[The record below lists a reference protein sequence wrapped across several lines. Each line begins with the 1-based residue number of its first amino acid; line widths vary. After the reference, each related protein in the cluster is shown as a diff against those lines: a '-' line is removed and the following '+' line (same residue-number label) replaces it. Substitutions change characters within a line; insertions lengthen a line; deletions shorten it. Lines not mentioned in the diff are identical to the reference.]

1 MTKSV
6 FRGLTLFLAGAMTAA
21 VLAQAAQQT
30 PKDSKAA
37 PANAASSAAATAAA
51 AQNATDNKAKGS
63 PSAGAASPTQK
74 PADPAAVLLRDAAN
88 AGFRPEHIRGNLM
101 FCRTTTEVGS
111 RFPVRTCYDE
121 DHVKIK
127 IQEYQT
133 QRNEMQAHRG
143 FPQLCNPPGG
153 AAASAPTC

>member
-1 MTKSV
+1 V
-6 FRGLTLFLAGAMTAA
+6 
-21 VLAQAAQQT
+21 
-30 PKDSKAA
+30 
-37 PANAASSAAATAAA
+37 SAAAAS
-51 AQNATDNKAKGS
+51 AQNPTDGKTK
-63 PSAGAASPTQK
+63 SAESAAAASPTQK
-74 PADPAAVLLRDAAN
+74 SADPSAVLLRDAAN
-88 AGFRPEHIRGNLM
+88 AGFRPEHIRGSLM

-121 DHVKIK
+121 DHVKVK
-127 IQEYQT
+127 IQEYQA